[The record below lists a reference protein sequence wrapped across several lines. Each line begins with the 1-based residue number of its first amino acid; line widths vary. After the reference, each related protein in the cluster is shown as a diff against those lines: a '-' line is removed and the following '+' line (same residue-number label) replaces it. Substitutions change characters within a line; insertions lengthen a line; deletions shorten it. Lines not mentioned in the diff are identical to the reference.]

1 MKKNFRWRLV
11 FLAPL
16 FLFSTVFGYASPA
29 FMPIEDVKP
38 GMHGIAKTVVSGTTI
53 EEFGVEV
60 LGIMKDKG
68 PSGDLILVRTYGD
81 LIENSGGIAQGMSG
95 SPVYIDGKLVGAV
108 AYGWSLTDHKTGM
121 VTPIAD
127 MLNLFNSPNMPG
139 TAPEPAEAPDPLKPV
154 ATPLMVSGF
163 SDRALSLLGE
173 QLKPYSLVPLAS
185 GEPGTGIT
193 YPEIEPGSAVGIQLV
208 QGDVSVGAVGTV
220 TYVDGDKLLAFGHPF
235 LKKGNAAYYLSNAY
249 IFTTM
254 KGLENSFK
262 LGVTGEPVGTV
273 TQDRGAGI
281 AAELDRF
288 PSNIP
293 VRVSVKDMTT
303 GKIRDAFFRAVQD
316 EQLGSILSAVGVY
329 NIIDKTI
336 DRVGPGT
343 AKVSFELSAKDLPG
357 DVLRRENMFYSPN
370 GAAEVAISELHEAL
384 SLLAGNQFHPVDILD
399 VNVNVEMTDERRTAY
414 LLEARANTVRVKP
427 GETVKIAVKL
437 KPYRGQPVTRIVD
450 FTVPKDQAA
459 GPLTLSVRGGGMVP
473 LLQLLLKKDIEDLV
487 KPEKNRKKTF
497 DELLQDFSSRD
508 RNNDIVVEVMEM
520 EETDYLGDR
529 TETGKE
535 QPNLTTEPKPTP
547 KRESKKTPVAPLAA
561 PLKDKDAKK
570 AKAHLTTDYII
581 EGDTRVILS
590 VSPEK

>member
-1 MKKNFRWRLV
+1 MILLKKYDKWRPV
-11 FLAPL
+11 FLALL
-16 FLFSTVFGYASPA
+16 FLFPAVFGYAAPA
-29 FMPIEDVKP
+29 FMPIEDVRP

-68 PSGDLILVRTYGD
+68 PSGDLILIRTYGD
-81 LIENSGGIAQGMSG
+81 IIDQSGGIAQGMSG

-127 MLNLFNSPNMPG
+127 MLKLFNSPES
-139 TAPEPAEAPDPLKPV
+139 APKPAEPGEPLQPV

-173 QLKPYSLVPLAS
+173 QLKPYSLIPYAA
-185 GEPGTGIT
+185 GNPTAGTT

-208 QGDVSVGAVGTV
+208 QGDVSVGAMGTV
-220 TYVDGDKLLAFGHPF
+220 TYVDGNKLLAFGHPF
-235 LKKGNAAYYLSNAY
+235 LKKGNTGYYLSNAY

-262 LGVTGEPVGTV
+262 LGVTGEPIGTV
-273 TQDRGAGI
+273 NQDRGAGI

-303 GKIRDAFFRAVQD
+303 GQIRDAFFRAVQD
-316 EQLGSILSAVGVY
+316 EQLGAILSAVGVF

-343 AKVSFELSAKDLPG
+343 AKVSFELTAKDMPG
-357 DVLRRENMFYSPN
+357 EVLRRDNMFYSPS

-384 SLLAGNQFHPVDILD
+384 SLLAGNQFHPVDIID

-414 LLEARANTVRVKP
+414 LLEAKANTVRVKP
-427 GETVKIAVKL
+427 GETVQITVKL
-437 KPYRGQPVTRIVD
+437 KPYRGQPVSRTVA
-450 FTVPKDQAA
+450 FTVPKDQTA

-473 LLQLLLKKDIEDLV
+473 LLQLLLKKDIEDLIR
-487 KPEKNRKKTF
+487 PEKNRKKTF
-497 DELLQDFSSRD
+497 DELIKDFSDRD
-508 RNNDIVVEVMEM
+508 RNNDIVVEIMELD
-520 EETDYLGDR
+520 ETDFLGDR
-529 TETGKE
+529 AEKGKE
-535 QPNLTTEPKPTP
+535 QPALNTEPKPTP
-547 KRESKKTPVAPLAA
+547 KREIKKTPSAALAS
-561 PLKDKDAKK
+561 PLKDKDAPK

-590 VSPEK
+590 VSTGD